1 MKKFLSVILAMSL
14 LLCSTAFA
22 EEEFSSNANIDYDYN
37 KNYDQNPEQEEK
49 ITEKYD
55 DISTSYDEDF
65 DESDD
70 IDYGNEY
77 TGEPDPIYDT
87 QKDSN
92 ANNAIKSD
100 IISVFVNDEK
110 INFDVN
116 PMLINSRTMVPVRA
130 IFEALG
136 ATVTW
141 DNNTQTAKGVL
152 DGVIVEI
159 TIGSTNLLKNGET
172 VELDSPAVIVSGRT
186 LVPVRA
192 IAESYDC
199 DVTWYGETQVVE
211 ILK

>member
-1 MKKFLSVILAMSL
+1 MKKLISILLIISMFLCI
-14 LLCSTAFA
+14 TAFA
-22 EEEFSSNANIDYDYN
+22 EEFSNNADIDYDYN
-37 KNYDQNPEQEEK
+37 ENYDANPAKEEK
-49 ITEKYD
+49 TTGKYD
-55 DISTSYDEDF
+55 DISTSYDESF

-70 IDYGNEY
+70 VDYGNEY
-77 TGEPDPIYDT
+77 TEEPEPVYDT
-87 QKDSN
+87 QNNSN
-92 ANNAIKSD
+92 TDITVKSD
-100 IISVFVNDEK
+100 VISVFVNDEK
-110 INFDVN
+110 VNFDVN
-116 PMLINSRTMVPVRA
+116 PMLINNRTMVPVRA
-130 IFEALG
+130 IFESLG

-141 DNNTQTAKGVL
+141 DDATQTAKGVL

-159 TIGSTNLLKNGET
+159 TIGSPRLLKNGKP

>member
-1 MKKFLSVILAMSL
+1 MKRLLSIVLVISMM
-14 LLCSTAFA
+14 LCLTAFA
-22 EEEFSSNANIDYDYN
+22 EEEFSNSADVDYDYN
-37 KNYDQNPEQEEK
+37 ERYDENPEQEEK
-49 ITEKYD
+49 TTGKYD
-55 DISTSYDEDF
+55 DISTSYDESF

-70 IDYGNEY
+70 VDYGNEY
-77 TGEPDPIYDT
+77 IEEPDPVYDT
-87 QKDSN
+87 PNDIN
-92 ANNAIKSD
+92 PNIAVKSD
-100 IISVFVNDEK
+100 VISVFVNDEK
-110 INFDVN
+110 VNFDVN
-116 PMLINSRTMVPVRA
+116 PMLINNRTMVPVRA

-141 DNNTQTAKGVL
+141 DNDTQTAKGVL
-152 DGVIVEI
+152 DDVIVEI
-159 TIGSTNLLKNGET
+159 TIGSTILFKNGKP